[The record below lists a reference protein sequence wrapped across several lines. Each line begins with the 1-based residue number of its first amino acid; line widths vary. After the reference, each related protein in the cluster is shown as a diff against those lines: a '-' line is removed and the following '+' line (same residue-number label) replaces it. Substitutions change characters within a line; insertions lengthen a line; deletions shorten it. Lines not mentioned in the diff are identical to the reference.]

1 MELGSLALLADSL
14 PGEPQGK
21 PKNTGVDSLS
31 LLQEFFRTQESNRG
45 LLHCRRILYQLS
57 YQGGLTMHAAAA
69 KSLQVVSDSVQ
80 LHRWQPTRLPR
91 PWDFPGKNTGVG
103 CHFLHQDAPK
113 SASPIVHNAGFKDL
127 GLTALLNK
135 EKNLDLIKRILK
147 RGIFILSI
155 FFPCSPPSKTKE
167 SKNKQGILWQ
177 DTSNV
182 WKLVAGGENPPP
194 VVPTAAQLLNP
205 TGP

>member
-21 PKNTGVDSLS
+21 PKNTGVDRLS

-57 YQGGLTMHAAAA
+57 YQGSLTMHAAAA
-69 KSLQVVSDSVQ
+69 KSLQVMSDSVQ
-80 LHRWQPTRLPR
+80 LHRRQPTRLPR

-135 EKNLDLIKRILK
+135 QKNLDLKKRILK

-155 FFPCSPPSKTKE
+155 FFPCSRPQKPKNQKTNKE
-167 SKNKQGILWQ
+167 SSGKIRPMSG
-177 DTSNV
+177 S
-182 WKLVAGGENPPP
+182 
-194 VVPTAAQLLNP
+194 
-205 TGP
+205 